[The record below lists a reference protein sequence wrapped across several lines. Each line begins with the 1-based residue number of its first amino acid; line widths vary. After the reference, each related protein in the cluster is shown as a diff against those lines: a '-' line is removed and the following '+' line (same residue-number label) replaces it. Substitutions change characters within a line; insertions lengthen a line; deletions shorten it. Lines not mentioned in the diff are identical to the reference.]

1 LSYMSSGCGGGTQPC
16 EGCRPGST
24 PGGDTTLD
32 AGARGPGGRLQPG
45 RSGFDSHRHLF
56 CPWSVTDA
64 LDFPKVADQ
73 VRLLA
78 GAPSFPP
85 SAGGPERKTGPTPD
99 RGASKIP

>member
-1 LSYMSSGCGGGTQPC
+1 MQKGADLVSRTMLVRIQSSALLRLSSGCGGGTQLC
-16 EGCRPGST
+16 ESCRPGST
-24 PGGDTTLD
+24 PGGDTLLD

-78 GAPSFPP
+78 G
-85 SAGGPERKTGPTPD
+85 T
-99 RGASKIP
+99 